1 MLLQPRPACLARSHA
16 ALKFGGWN
24 WRFDLQT
31 GDLTA
36 SSTAGRVG
44 YLQLVDISLIK
55 LEQSQEDGAE
65 GAVVNLLKVQTAA
78 VEEEENRRIDQSR
91 DQSAVCSAVGTDCG
105 DIKAMTV
112 SFTPAVPECW
122 LAAATAW
129 SCPSV
134 TSGSKKHHAETG
146 TRRAGGRRRQ
156 DCLNISPQ
164 SLRLQH

>member
-78 VEEEENRRIDQSR
+78 VEEVDVRPSLEVNYS
-91 DQSAVCSAVGTDCG
+91 V
-105 DIKAMTV
+105 K
-112 SFTPAVPECW
+112 P
-122 LAAATAW
+122 TA
-129 SCPSV
+129 
-134 TSGSKKHHAETG
+134 
-146 TRRAGGRRRQ
+146 
-156 DCLNISPQ
+156 
-164 SLRLQH
+164 LRLDRLYVNIYLIFMNLIINGEHIKT